1 MSNRAW
7 RTLFAIVGI
16 VILAMVAYAHDV
28 IPGWELILGIIV
40 GALLVVAG
48 LRGRVL

>member
-1 MSNRAW
+1 MSNKAW
-7 RTLFAIVGI
+7 RMLFAIVGV
-16 VILAMVAYAHDV
+16 VILGMVTYAHDV

-48 LRGRVL
+48 LRGRVF

>member
-7 RTLFAIVGI
+7 RVLFTVVGI
-16 VILAMVAYAHDV
+16 AILAMMAYAHDV
-28 IPGWELILGIIV
+28 IPGWELILGIVV